1 MEQTNTTVS
10 ARILVVIASII
21 VSATV
26 GAISSHTINQAFAAD
41 DVRQE
46 TNAQNN
52 CDGIFTCG
60 NTGSQAVSI
69 AGSTDSVVHQ
79 TLNSI
84 NDCSDSDCA
93 NDGTN
98 AGSIVD
104 SVNSN
109 LEQTIEQ
116 SNAGDIFGITDGCET
131 GSSCSNVA
139 SDAASISGSQDSA
152 ISTDIDP
159 V

>member
-26 GAISSHTINQAFAAD
+26 GAISSQTLNQAFAAD

-69 AGSTDSVVHQ
+69 TGSIDSVVHQ

-116 SNAGDIFGITDGCET
+116 NNGGDIFGFTDWL
-131 GSSCSNVA
+131 
-139 SDAASISGSQDSA
+139 
-152 ISTDIDP
+152 
-159 V
+159 